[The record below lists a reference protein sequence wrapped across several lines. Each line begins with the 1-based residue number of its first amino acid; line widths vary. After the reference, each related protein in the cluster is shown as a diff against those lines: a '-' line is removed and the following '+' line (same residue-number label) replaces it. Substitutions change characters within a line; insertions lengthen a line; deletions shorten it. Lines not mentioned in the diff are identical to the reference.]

1 LDRVQYYFWYKFRMA
16 DEAGSLRERKKRATR
31 QAISDVAT
39 QLFTERGFDNVTVAQ
54 IAAAANVAK
63 MTVFNYFARKEDL
76 FFDREDES
84 RELAQAAL
92 AGRPPGESPLEAL
105 RRLAH
110 ELVEKEHPLVKFTD
124 RTSRFWRT
132 VERSPALQ
140 ARAREMR
147 DALVSDLAKL
157 IAEAVGPSRPDAI
170 AHLAA
175 ASVVTT
181 WTVAYAQALRRQRQ
195 GGTGGAARSVLLDLI
210 DRGFAGVRA
219 SMKGTPYA

>member
-1 LDRVQYYFWYKFRMA
+1 MA
-16 DEAGSLRERKKRATR
+16 NETGGLRERKKRATR
-31 QAISDVAT
+31 QAISNVAT
-39 QLFTERGFDNVTVAQ
+39 QLFTERGFDNVTVTE

-84 RELAQAAL
+84 RELPRAAL
-92 AGRPPGESPLEAL
+92 AGRSSGESPVEAL

-110 ELVEKEHPLVKFTD
+110 ELLEKGHPFAKLTSG
-124 RTSRFWRT
+124 TSRFWRT
-132 VERSPALQ
+132 VEQSPTLR

-147 DALVSDLAKL
+147 DALVNDLAKL
-157 IAEAVGPSRPDAI
+157 IAEAVGNSRPDAI

-175 ASVVTT
+175 ASIMTT
-181 WTVAYAQALRRQRQ
+181 WTVAYAEAQRRQRQ
-195 GGTGGAARSVLLDLI
+195 GGTGDAVRSVFLDLI

-219 SMKGTPYA
+219 SLKGTPYA

>member
-1 LDRVQYYFWYKFRMA
+1 MA
-16 DEAGSLRERKKRATR
+16 DEDDGLRERKKRATR

-39 QLFTERGFDNVTVAQ
+39 RLFTERGFDNVTVAE

-84 RELAQAAL
+84 RELARAAL
-92 AGRPPGESPLEAL
+92 AARPPGESPVEAL

-110 ELVEKEHPLVKFTD
+110 ELVEKEHPFAKLTG

-132 VERSPALQ
+132 VEQSPALQ

-147 DALVSDLAKL
+147 DALVNDLANL
-157 IAEAVGPSRPDAI
+157 IAEAVGDSRPDAI

-181 WTVAYAQALRRQRQ
+181 WTVAYAQAQRRQRQ
-195 GGTGGAARSVLLDLI
+195 GGTGEAVRSVFLDLI

>member
-1 LDRVQYYFWYKFRMA
+1 
-16 DEAGSLRERKKRATR
+16 
-31 QAISDVAT
+31 
-39 QLFTERGFDNVTVAQ
+39 
-54 IAAAANVAK
+54 

-92 AGRPPGESPLEAL
+92 AGRPPGQSPVEAL
-105 RRLAH
+105 RRLAP
-110 ELVEKEHPLVKFTD
+110 ELVEKEHPLVKFTGA
-124 RTSRFWRT
+124 TSRFWRT
-132 VERSPALQ
+132 VEQSPTLQ

-147 DALVSDLAKL
+147 DSLVNDLAKL
-157 IAEAVGPSRPDAI
+157 IAEAVGPSHPDAI

-195 GGTGGAARSVLLDLI
+195 GGTGDTVRSVFLDLI

-219 SMKGTPYA
+219 SMKGTAYA

>member
-1 LDRVQYYFWYKFRMA
+1 M
-16 DEAGSLRERKKRATR
+16 
-31 QAISDVAT
+31 
-39 QLFTERGFDNVTVAQ
+39 AQ

-84 RELAQAAL
+84 RELARAAL
-92 AGRPPGESPLEAL
+92 AGRPPGESPVEAL

-110 ELVEKEHPLVKFTD
+110 ELVEKEHPFAKFTGGS
-124 RTSRFWRT
+124 SRFWRT
-132 VERSPALQ
+132 VEQSPALQ

-147 DALVSDLAKL
+147 DALVNDLAKL
-157 IAEAVGPSRPDAI
+157 IAEAVGNSRPDAI

-181 WTVAYAQALRRQRQ
+181 WTVAYAQAQRRQRQ
-195 GGTGGAARSVLLDLI
+195 GGTSDAASPFFWTSSTAASRAS
-210 DRGFAGVRA
+210 RA

>member
-1 LDRVQYYFWYKFRMA
+1 MTDQDQGK
-16 DEAGSLRERKKRATR
+16 DSGLRERKKVATR
-31 QAISDVAT
+31 QAISNVAT
-39 QLFTERGFDNVTVAQ
+39 QLFTERGFENVTVAE

-84 RELAQAAL
+84 RELARAAL
-92 AGRPPGESPLEAL
+92 AERRSRESPVEAL

-110 ELVEKEHPLVKFTD
+110 ELAEKEHPFAKLTGGS
-124 RTSRFWRT
+124 SRFWRT
-132 VERSPALQ
+132 VEESPALQ

-147 DALVSDLAKL
+147 DALMNDIAKL
-157 IAEAVGPSRPDAI
+157 LAEAVGTSRPDAI

-175 ASVVTT
+175 ASIVMT
-181 WTVAYAQALRRQRQ
+181 WTVAYAQAQRRQRQ
-195 GGTGGAARSVLLDLI
+195 GGTSDAVQSIFLDLI

-219 SMKGTPYA
+219 STKGTPYA

>member
-1 LDRVQYYFWYKFRMA
+1 MA
-16 DEAGSLRERKKRATR
+16 DKADGLRERKKRATR
-31 QAISDVAT
+31 QAISNVAT
-39 QLFTERGFDNVTVAQ
+39 RLFTERGFDNVTVAQ
-54 IAAAANVAK
+54 VAAAANVAK

-84 RELAQAAL
+84 RELARAAL
-92 AGRPPGESPLEAL
+92 AERPPGQSPVAAL

-110 ELVEKEHPLVKFTD
+110 ELVEKEHPFAKLTGGS
-124 RTSRFWRT
+124 SRFWRT
-132 VERSPALQ
+132 VEQSPALQ

-147 DALVSDLAKL
+147 DELVNDLAKL
-157 IAEAVGPSRPDAI
+157 IAEAVGSARLDAS

-181 WTVAYAQALRRQRQ
+181 WTVAYAQAQRRQRQ
-195 GGTGGAARSVLLDLI
+195 GGTGDAVSSVFLDLI

-219 SMKGTPYA
+219 SMKGTPYV

>member
-1 LDRVQYYFWYKFRMA
+1 MA
-16 DEAGSLRERKKRATR
+16 AKEHGGQADGLRERKKRATR
-31 QAISDVAT
+31 QAISNVAT
-39 QLFTERGFDNVTVAQ
+39 RLFTERGFDNVTVEE
-54 IAAAANVAK
+54 IASAANVAK

-84 RELAQAAL
+84 RELARAAL
-92 AGRPPGESPLEAL
+92 AGRPPGQSPVETL

-147 DALVSDLAKL
+147 DQLVNDLAQL
-157 IAEAVGPSRPDAI
+157 IAEAVGSSHPDAI

-195 GGTGGAARSVLLDLI
+195 GGTDDAVRSVFLDLI

-219 SMKGTPYA
+219 SMKGTTYA